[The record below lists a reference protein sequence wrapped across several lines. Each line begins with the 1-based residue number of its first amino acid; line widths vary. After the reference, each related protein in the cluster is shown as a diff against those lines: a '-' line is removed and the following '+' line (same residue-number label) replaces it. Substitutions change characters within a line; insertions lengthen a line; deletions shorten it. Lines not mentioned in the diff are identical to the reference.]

1 MSNTPS
7 SYAVVF
13 PGQGSQSPGMA
24 DPWVAHGAG
33 RAVLEE
39 ASEAI
44 GRDIVRG
51 CHDEALLATTEFV
64 QPALLAC
71 EVAAFAVLD
80 DLGVSFG
87 GASGHSLGEFAA
99 VVAAGAC
106 DLPSMLEVVVVRGR
120 AMQRAGEDR
129 PGAMSA
135 LIGIDATQASELCD
149 EARGDDV
156 LTVANEN
163 GPAQAVISG
172 SPAAVERA
180 ETIAAGRRVRAVRL
194 KVAGAFHSPLMAP
207 AVPPIVEALARTEFR
222 ELRFP
227 IAENVTGALVDDP
240 EDLRDLL
247 GRQVVTPVRW
257 GSCAR
262 ALADAG
268 ATMFVEAGP
277 GDVLTRL
284 AKRVVPGVE
293 AVAVGSPDAASELVG
308 RPL

>member
-1 MSNTPS
+1 
-7 SYAVVF
+7 
-13 PGQGSQSPGMA
+13 MA

-80 DLGVSFG
+80 ALGISFVG
-87 GASGHSLGEFAA
+87 GSGHSLGEFAA

-120 AMQRAGEDR
+120 AMQRAGEER

-172 SPAAVERA
+172 TPAAVERA
-180 ETIAAGRRVRAVRL
+180 ETIAAGRKVRAVRL

-222 ELRFP
+222 EPRFP

-247 GRQVVTPVRW
+247 GRQVVSPVRW

-262 ALADAG
+262 TLADAG
-268 ATMFVEAGP
+268 ATTFVEAGP

-284 AKRVVPGVE
+284 AKRVVPDVE
-293 AVAVGSPDAASELVG
+293 AVAVGSPEAAAELAG
-308 RPL
+308 RPP